1 MKMADDYLPLA
12 SSYGGKLFQLVR
24 SSFVDSLKASL
35 KSYYAQ
41 LTQVH
46 ADTRNLSYNHLSQVD
61 NLREHRAVSRNS
73 TRSSFE
79 LVVIYFNTV
88 PGPRC
93 KNLSNS

>member
-24 SSFVDSLKASL
+24 SSFVDSLEASL

-61 NLREHRAVSRNS
+61 NVREHRAV
-73 TRSSFE
+73 TLF
-79 LVVIYFNTV
+79 LVLGVRT
-88 PGPRC
+88 C
-93 KNLSNS
+93 QTHS

>member
-24 SSFVDSLKASL
+24 SSFVDSLEASL
-35 KSYYAQ
+35 KSYYVQ

-61 NLREHRAVSRNS
+61 NLREHRAVTLFLILGVRTSRTHRLLKTKKTKS
-73 TRSSFE
+73 QDH
-79 LVVIYFNTV
+79 Y
-88 PGPRC
+88 
-93 KNLSNS
+93 